1 MNFTLLNKS
10 QPVRALSRRLRQ
22 PTTTRRLRQAA
33 TGSVATVSMLVLS
46 AAAFAQ
52 GGTAA
57 TSPTGGIGEQLNLLS
72 GEAINSGG
80 TAGGMAMYGAALLTF
95 IAGVW
100 AIWKSRQPQ
109 NREGGHMAMGV
120 AGLVLCGLFATGGT
134 WINKAAISASGGAAT
149 ANGTT
154 QVVQFK

>member
-1 MNFTLLNKS
+1 VNLTLLNTS
-10 QPVRALSRRLRQ
+10 QPVRAL
-22 PTTTRRLRQAA
+22 PRRLRQAITTHRLRQA
-33 TGSVATVSMLVLS
+33 MTGSLATASMLVLS

-52 GGTAA
+52 GTTP

-80 TAGGMAMYGAALLTF
+80 TAGGMAMYGAALITF

-134 WINKAAISASGGAAT
+134 WINKAAHSASGGAAT
-149 ANGTT
+149 ANGTA

>member
-1 MNFTLLNKS
+1 MNLTFLNTS
-10 QPVRALSRRLRQ
+10 QPVRAL
-22 PTTTRRLRQAA
+22 PRRLRQAVTTRSLRQA
-33 TGSVATVSMLVLS
+33 VTGSLATASMLMLS

-52 GGTAA
+52 GTTP

-80 TAGGMAMYGAALLTF
+80 TAGGMAMYGAALMTF

-134 WINKAAISASGGAAT
+134 WINKAAHSASGGAAT
-149 ANGTT
+149 ANGTA

>member
-1 MNFTLLNKS
+1 VNLTFLNTS
-10 QPVRALSRRLRQ
+10 QPLRALPRRLRQ
-22 PTTTRRLRQAA
+22 AVTTRRLRQAI
-33 TGSVATVSMLVLS
+33 TGSLATASMLVLS

-52 GGTAA
+52 GTTP

-80 TAGGMAMYGAALLTF
+80 TAGGMAMYGAALMTF

-134 WINKAAISASGGAAT
+134 WINKAAHSASGGAAT
-149 ANGTT
+149 ANGTA

>member
-1 MNFTLLNKS
+1 MNLTFLNTS
-10 QPVRALSRRLRQ
+10 QPVRAL
-22 PTTTRRLRQAA
+22 PRRLRQAVSIRRLRQTI
-33 TGSVATVSMLVLS
+33 TGSLATASMLVLS

-52 GGTAA
+52 GTTP

-80 TAGGMAMYGAALLTF
+80 TAGGMAMYGAALMTF

-134 WINKAAISASGGAAT
+134 WINKAAHSASGGAAT
-149 ANGTT
+149 ANGTA

>member
-1 MNFTLLNKS
+1 MNLTLLNQS
-10 QPVRALSRRLRQ
+10 QPVRALPRRLRH
-22 PTTTRRLRQAA
+22 AA
-33 TGSVATVSMLVLS
+33 SSAFATASMVVLS
-46 AAAFAQ
+46 TAAFAQ
-52 GGTAA
+52 GTTP
-57 TSPTGGIGEQLNLLS
+57 TSPTGGIAEQLNLLS

-80 TAGGMAMYGAALLTF
+80 TAGGMAMYGAALITF

-134 WINKAAISASGGAAT
+134 WINKAAVSASGGAAT

>member
-1 MNFTLLNKS
+1 MNLTLLNQS
-10 QPVRALSRRLRQ
+10 QPVRALPRRLRH
-22 PTTTRRLRQAA
+22 AA
-33 TGSVATVSMLVLS
+33 SSAFATASMVVLS
-46 AAAFAQ
+46 TAAFAQ
-52 GGTAA
+52 GTTP

-80 TAGGMAMYGAALLTF
+80 TAGGMAMYGAALITF

-134 WINKAAISASGGAAT
+134 WINKAAVSASGGAAT

>member
-1 MNFTLLNKS
+1 VNLTFLNTS
-10 QPVRALSRRLRQ
+10 QPVRAL
-22 PTTTRRLRQAA
+22 PRRLRQAVTTRSLRQA
-33 TGSVATVSMLVLS
+33 VTGSLATASMLMLS

-52 GGTAA
+52 GTTP

-80 TAGGMAMYGAALLTF
+80 TAGGMAMYGAALMTF

-134 WINKAAISASGGAAT
+134 WINKAAHSASGGAAT
-149 ANGTT
+149 ANGTA